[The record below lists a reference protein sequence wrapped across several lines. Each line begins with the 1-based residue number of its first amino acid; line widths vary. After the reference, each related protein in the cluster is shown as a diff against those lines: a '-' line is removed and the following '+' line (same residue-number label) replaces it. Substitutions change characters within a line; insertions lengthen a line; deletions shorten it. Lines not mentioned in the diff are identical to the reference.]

1 MSGSFGFK
9 QEHYDISLTIGE
21 QVLLP
26 KVRETSTDTLVIADG
41 FSCREQIFQRTG
53 RQVIH
58 MAEVMQKALSQQKC
72 GP

>member
-9 QEHYDISLTIGE
+9 QEQYDISLTIGE

-41 FSCREQIFQRTG
+41 FSCREQIIQTTG
-53 RQVIH
+53 RQGIH
-58 MAEVMQKALSQQKC
+58 MAEVMQKALDQQ
-72 GP
+72 